1 MVGQL
6 HQAITEVEE
15 NLSRLLN
22 EVKSLRQY
30 IEYLE
35 EENTNLKRQLCAV
48 SEADITRIQKNAS
61 KIQKEAHKNLE
72 KLYEQGFHV
81 CHIYFGEP
89 METNCLFCNAFLRKD

>member
-1 MVGQL
+1 LGQL
-6 HQAITEVEE
+6 YQAISEVEE

-35 EENTNLKRQLCAV
+35 EENVKLKRQLCAV
-48 SEADITRIQKNAS
+48 SEADTARVQKNAAR
-61 KIQKEAHKNLE
+61 IQKEAHVNLE
-72 KLYEQGFHV
+72 KLYSEGFHV

-89 METNCLFCNAFLRKD
+89 MEGSCLFCNAFLRKD

>member
-35 EENTNLKRQLCAV
+35 DENINLKRQLCAV
-48 SEADITRIQKNAS
+48 SEADINRIQKNAS
-61 KIQKEAHKNLE
+61 KIQKEAHENLE

-81 CHIYFGEP
+81 CHIYFGEQ
-89 METNCLFCNAFLRKD
+89 MESNCLFCNAFLRKD